1 MTPVLYRSREFG
13 YRSHYEL
20 VLVNRM
26 FIRMD
31 LESTAHAEPSR
42 DRHRLGRQRHYM
54 LTYAACTLRGP
65 SGFRDPAGGKRMYQC
80 LV

>member
-1 MTPVLYRSREFG
+1 MTLQK
-13 YRSHYEL
+13 YENIL
-20 VLVNRM
+20 FNRM

-42 DRHRLGRQRHYM
+42 DRDRLGRQRHYM
-54 LTYAACTLRGP
+54 LTYAACTLRFP
-65 SGFRDPAGGKRMYQC
+65 SGFRNPAGAKRMSQS